1 MMSLEGELRAH
12 ARVRFKCMVGI
23 RDRVRC
29 RMRFMVRVTVRVIGW
44 SHEAPG
50 TDPTAEQLST

>member
-1 MMSLEGELRAH
+1 
-12 ARVRFKCMVGI
+12 MVGI
-23 RDRVRC
+23 RDRVKC
-29 RMRFMVRVTVRVIGW
+29 RMRFMVRVTVRVIGR